1 MSELVPHWMW
11 HGDNLLGSRKFSM
24 YINTVGQVGMN
35 KITRMVNG
43 LSVFN
48 FSHSRLIE
56 VLCNCS
62 VVSSTLCK
70 SYSVNGLCWSVFYD
84 GRDNRDYLERVLK
97 YSSKTD
103 ISEFVNLCAAMVIT
117 DDDLSGKSVTISH
130 KYINTGGV
138 SAETNAIARE
148 ALEYLYENHPESFD
162 KPLVFTNIWLLTY
175 HSENTQMATFK
186 HLPKAR
192 QRDCI
197 FLFPQMLKCFTLDD
211 VINKFS
217 FNGQE
222 WSRIL
227 YQLRSRTIR
236 SIRYK
241 YEMPVG
247 TNSTDTSP
255 IAIPVG
261 MVEWINRQCFVGKI
275 KSGKGNKSIPDY
287 QPYVVEV
294 ELIR

>member
-1 MSELVPHWMW
+1 MSELVLVPHWMW
-11 HGDNLLGSRKFSM
+11 HKDNLLGSRKFSM
-24 YINTVGQVGMN
+24 YINTVGKGKMS
-35 KITRMVNG
+35 KITKCVNG

-48 FSHSRLIE
+48 FSDSQLID
-56 VLCNCS
+56 VLCNRS

-70 SYSVNGLCWSVFYD
+70 SYSVYGLCWSVFYD

-103 ISEFVNLCAAMVIT
+103 IREFVNLCALMVASE
-117 DDDLSGKSVTISH
+117 DDLSGKSVTISH

-148 ALEYLYENHPESFD
+148 TLEYLYENHPESFD

-217 FNGQE
+217 YNGQE

-227 YQLRSRTIR
+227 YQLRSRTKKY
-236 SIRYK
+236 RYK
-241 YEMPVG
+241 PLA
-247 TNSTDTSP
+247 TNSAT

-261 MVEWINRQCFVGKI
+261 MVEWINRQCFVGKM
-275 KSGKGNKSIPDY
+275 KSGQGNKAIPDY

-294 ELIR
+294 EPIR

>member
-1 MSELVPHWMW
+1 MSKRLLPHWMMYRTE
-11 HGDNLLGSRKFSM
+11 LLGSRKFSM
-24 YINTVGQVGMN
+24 YINTVGEDKMSN
-35 KITRMVNG
+35 ITKCVSG

-48 FSHSRLIE
+48 FSDSRLIE

-103 ISEFVNLCAAMVIT
+103 IREFVNLCAVMVT
-117 DDDLSGKSVTISH
+117 TEDDLSGKSVTISH

-138 SAETNAIARE
+138 SAETTAIARDT
-148 ALEYLYENHPESFD
+148 LEYLYENHPESVD
-162 KPLVFTNIWLLTY
+162 KPLMFTNIWLLTY

-197 FLFPQMLKCFTLDD
+197 LLFPQMIKRFTLDD

-227 YQLRSRTIR
+227 YQLRSRT
-236 SIRYK
+236 
-241 YEMPVG
+241 
-247 TNSTDTSP
+247 TP

-261 MVEWINRQCFVGKI
+261 MVEWINRQCFVGKM
-275 KSGKGNKSIPDY
+275 KRGQGNKSIPNY

-294 ELIR
+294 EPTGKYSHEIS